1 MELTGQ
7 ELLDYACGQFENGVY
22 DVALGAF
29 VLAYAKGYE
38 KEWVLENIYN
48 CYMAGNEEI
57 FRAAYG
63 QRRTGLD
70 VSYDECTLDFIPCRD
85 GEYYV
90 FDKEKREFCGTVSVE
105 ELLNAETDSFL
116 GKIEFSAVAAV
127 VDGDFREI
135 KGILSVAQERKVY
148 IVCHDRKRCLSFWK
162 IPELGGC
169 LKNIMLFSGYEEFQE
184 YFHKNTSV
192 YLPRVYYGN
201 EEEQNRLAQIRE
213 EEHQYRLTP
222 EGRNVSNVLLTIAIP
237 TAHRGN
243 LLLKR
248 LENLLSV
255 PYDAEIEIAVSKNGS
270 DIYEEEYEQVSKIED
285 ARLHYH
291 DRGELLEHAYY
302 NWNYVVEMSCGK
314 YVMITSDEDEVFTG
328 ALEHYLQ
335 LLSSHPDLCLVRP
348 KSTELYRHITERQ
361 YGKKGWEAFDVVF
374 LTQYHFPGMIVR
386 RKDFLEADL
395 LSLEKYSDNIYY
407 KYYPHEWWWVTL
419 SQYGDCMQEPVLLN
433 DDSHPVDR
441 QKEWQACG
449 EKEKFAPGWKPYQS
463 RIEQFKGQ
471 VELLRSVMKIEDKEK
486 LERYL
491 NRAIGKVTLLFEINR
506 KTDDNPDEFELM
518 LNKLA
523 SVCIQE
529 IEDAPLELIQ
539 KERLLC
545 DLGNWV
551 IDLQEMKTKKQ
562 EHE

>member
-7 ELLDYACGQFENGVY
+7 ELLDYACGQFENGMY
-22 DVALGAF
+22 DLALGAF

-38 KEWVLENIYN
+38 QEWVLENIYS
-48 CYMAGNEEI
+48 CYMAGNDET
-57 FRAAYG
+57 FRTAYG

-70 VSYDECTLDFIPCRD
+70 VSYDECTLDFIPCWD

-90 FDKEKREFCGTVSVE
+90 FDKEKREFCGTVSAK
-105 ELLNAETDSFL
+105 ELLQAEGNSVFE
-116 GKIEFSAVAAV
+116 KMEFSAVAAV
-127 VDGDFREI
+127 MDGDFREI
-135 KGILSVAQERKVY
+135 KGILPVAQERKVY
-148 IVCHDRKRCLSFWK
+148 IVCHDRKRGLSFWK

-169 LKNIMLFSGYEEFQE
+169 LGNIRLFSEYGEFQE
-184 YFHKNTSV
+184 YFHDNTSV

-201 EEEQNRLAQIRE
+201 KEEQNRLSQIRK

-222 EGRNVSNVLLTIAIP
+222 EGRNTSNVLLTIAIP
-237 TAHRGN
+237 TARRGN

-255 PYDAEIEIAVSKNGS
+255 PYDAEIEIAVSKNGNAL
-270 DIYEEEYEQVSKIED
+270 YEEEYEKASKIED

-291 DRGELLEHAYY
+291 DRGELVANYH
-302 NWNYVVEMSCGK
+302 NWHYAVEMSCGT

-374 LTQYHFPGMIVR
+374 LNQYHFPGMIVR
-386 RKDFLEADL
+386 RMDFLAANL
-395 LSLEKYSDNIYY
+395 LSLDKYSDNIYY
-407 KYYPHEWWWVTL
+407 RYYPHEWWWITL

-441 QKEWQACG
+441 QEEWQACG
-449 EKEKFAPGWKPYQS
+449 EKEKFVLGWKPYQS

-486 LERYL
+486 LEYYL
-491 NRAIGKVTLLFEINR
+491 NRAIGKAILLFEINWE
-506 KTDDNPDEFELM
+506 TDDNTEEFEPM
-518 LNKLA
+518 LNKLV
-523 SVCIQE
+523 SVCIRE

-545 DLGNWV
+545 NLGNWV
-551 IDLQEMKTKKQ
+551 IDLQEMVKN
-562 EHE
+562 HDS